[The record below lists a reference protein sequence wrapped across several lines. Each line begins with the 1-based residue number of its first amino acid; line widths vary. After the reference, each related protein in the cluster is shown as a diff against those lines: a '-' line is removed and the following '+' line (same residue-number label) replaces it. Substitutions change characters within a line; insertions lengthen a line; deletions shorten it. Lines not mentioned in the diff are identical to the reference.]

1 MNNQQNSNKIT
12 QQRVMIFID
21 GSNLYHVLKQQTDKH
36 DLDYAKFAQKL
47 SRNRNLIRTYY
58 YNIRQDET
66 VNPQLAKNQDRF
78 LNALYETEYLEVRLG
93 IWKPRGQ
100 TMVEKG
106 VDVMIAADLISRAY
120 EDHYDIAILV
130 SGDADFYPAIQAVK
144 EIGKQVEVAAF
155 DTNLSSEAARAADVI
170 IRFDNRYF
178 EGLWMSNRKKN
189 ELARTASIR
198 NRVTD
203 EAASPNGEDKQ
214 HTRTNGKS
222 IPISR
227 NQNNNR
233 RKININPN
241 NAEQNGKILTPNIRQ
256 NHNKRQIHA
265 NNNSKP
271 TNQTHKPTSTETNSS
286 KRTRESWISKMFRS
300 RK

>member
-1 MNNQQNSNKIT
+1 MNNHQNTNQMT
-12 QQRVMIFID
+12 QQRVMVFID
-21 GSNLYHVLKQQTDKH
+21 GSNLYHVLKQQIDKH
-36 DLDYAKFAQKL
+36 DLDYSKFAQKL
-47 SRNRNLIRTYY
+47 SNQRNLIRTYY

-106 VDVMIAADLISRAY
+106 VDVMIATDLISHAY

-155 DTNLSSEAARAADVI
+155 DTNLSSEAARAADVV

-178 EGLWMSNRKKN
+178 DGLWMSNRKKN
-189 ELARTASIR
+189 ELARTAVIR
-198 NRVTD
+198 SNVTD
-203 EAASPNGEDKQ
+203 EAASPNGEDKE
-214 HTRTNGKS
+214 HTRSNGK
-222 IPISR
+222 PISINR
-227 NQNNNR
+227 SQNNNR
-233 RKININPN
+233 RKINLNSN
-241 NAEQNGKILTPNIRQ
+241 GAQHNGKILTSNVRQ
-256 NHNKRQIHA
+256 NRNKRRITA
-265 NNNSKP
+265 NNTSKQP
-271 TNQTHKPTSTETNSS
+271 TQTDKTASGEINTS
-286 KRTRESWISKMFRS
+286 KRTRESWISRMFRS